1 MKREGK
7 RLKKAKELQ
16 EQMMEQTFKENVG
29 PENAEYMMQP
39 YEATMMMVRKT
50 LVQDTIFENI
60 QLAFQDK
67 YKEQI
72 EKRMNKNKA
81 QLSLWEKPMKPIK
94 VYFKD
99 LEVRPD
105 CYDEVQKAAYDMAKQ
120 VVKVERED
128 ENGDKF
134 IDYIP
139 VFSKIS
145 VPVVTFEEI
154 NRSDNPDTTPYKKR
168 ERRKGYIEFTV
179 NPIIGPTYF
188 EITSQY
194 TKFLPGAGK
203 KCSCCYS
210 PTMYRWSA
218 HWRDFGGTWEWD
230 YISFRRLLGLRVVE
244 PVMRDNRT
252 AYEEVDT
259 VYPDFG
265 EVRRF
270 VLEKTQ
276 KEVKALADKNEFD
289 CYFTYELVMPI
300 KSNGERAT
308 RGNPEKIVF
317 HSHLSELGERLRK
330 FNNTKMMN
338 IRLEQMLMKEFHM
351 SKQSAVSLTTKVT
364 EETRLKFSNKIM
376 ELLTYVIDPKNGVK
390 DRGGYAYMALSNF
403 LDEITPTA
411 MEIIPEKS
419 PTLDNNQTGG
429 NVQQEAE
436 DLGNVGE
443 NSGNGQSVGNY
454 SAEALPT
461 WWKVLDFIRERMT
474 KELFDIHILPL
485 YPYSFKNN
493 VLTIAAPN
501 EYIYKEVQT
510 KYAVRLLEIIRE
522 YFGASTETKY
532 VMDNRCTDGL
542 VKMYEERFAKK

>member
-1 MKREGK
+1 MKREEK

-29 PENAEYMMQP
+29 VENPEYMMQP
-39 YEATMMMVRKT
+39 YEATMMMVRKS

-67 YKEQI
+67 YKTQI
-72 EKRMNKNKA
+72 EKRMSKNKE
-81 QLSLWEKPMKPIK
+81 QLSLWEKPMEPIK

-99 LEVRPD
+99 LDVRPD

-134 IDYIP
+134 IDYIT

-203 KCSCCYS
+203 KCTCCYS

-218 HWRDFGGTWEWD
+218 HWRDLGGTWEWD
-230 YISFRRLLGLRVVE
+230 YISFRRLLGLRVVV
-244 PVMRDNRT
+244 PVTRDNRPT
-252 AYEEVDT
+252 YEEVDT

-276 KEVKALADKNEFD
+276 KEVKELADKNEFD

-300 KSNGERAT
+300 KSNGKRAT

-330 FNNTKMMN
+330 FNNTKLMN

-351 SKQSAVSLTTKVT
+351 SKQSAVSLTARVT

-376 ELLTYVIDPKNGVK
+376 ELLTYIIDPKNGVK

-403 LDEITPTA
+403 LEEITPTA
-411 MEIIPEKS
+411 MEVVPEKT
-419 PTLDNNQTGG
+419 PTPDNNPTTE
-429 NVQQEAE
+429 NVQQGA
-436 DLGNVGE
+436 GNPQSVGD
-443 NSGNGQSVGNY
+443 NSANGETVGNY
-454 SAEALPT
+454 SAEALPK
-461 WWKVLDFIRERMT
+461 WWQVLDFIRERMNR
-474 KELFDIHILPL
+474 ELFDIHILPL
-485 YPYSFKNN
+485 YPFSYEGNTL
-493 VLTIAAPN
+493 VLAAPN
-501 EYIYKEVQT
+501 DYVYNEVRT
-510 KYAVRLLEIIRE
+510 KYAPRLLEIIRE
-522 YFGASTETKY
+522 YFGSETEVMYTK
-532 VMDNRCTDGL
+532 DNRHTDEL
-542 VKMYEERFAKK
+542 LKKYEQRTPNK